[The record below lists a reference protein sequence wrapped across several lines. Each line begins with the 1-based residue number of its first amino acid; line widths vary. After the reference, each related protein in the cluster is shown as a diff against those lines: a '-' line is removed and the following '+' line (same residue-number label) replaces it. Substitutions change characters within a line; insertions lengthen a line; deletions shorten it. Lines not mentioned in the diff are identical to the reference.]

1 MLPGSE
7 GLYLRIRQKK
17 NTMKNNFFVFFVLS
31 LFGIITPVCFASG
44 NTEQD
49 AKFFGALGGFVGSL
63 IDDAIEKSNS
73 AGSSN
78 SSGSS
83 SSSLYI
89 TVNEYASASEVGL
102 FNSSNARELVDKVNA
117 LLARVGSGSVTIT
130 DGARTK
136 AHDATDDSLHYYSKA
151 VDLRYNESLYNALKA
166 NIAGSG
172 LRLECITCIRR
183 LGQTDHIHLDL
194 GRGDAGRWFHASSG
208 CTER

>member
-1 MLPGSE
+1 
-7 GLYLRIRQKK
+7 
-17 NTMKNNFFVFFVLS
+17 MKNNFFAFFALS

-44 NTEQD
+44 NAEQD
-49 AKFFGALGGFVGSL
+49 ANFFGAVGYFVGSL
-63 IDDAIEKSNS
+63 IDDAIESGK
-73 AGSSN
+73 SN

-83 SSSLYI
+83 NSSVYI

-117 LLARVGSGSVTIT
+117 LLSRVGSGSVTIT

-136 AHDATDDSLHYYSKA
+136 AHDATNDSLHYYSKA
-151 VDLRYNESLYNALKA
+151 VDLRYNEYLYNALKT

-183 LGQTDHIHLDL
+183 LEQTPHIHLDL
-194 GRGDAGRWFHASSG
+194 SYSGDTGRLFHVFPD